1 MPRSMHPCS
10 AVSDRTGRSVSR
22 SRSGSRHGFTLVE
35 LLVVIAVIGVLVGLL
50 LPAVQ
55 SAREAARR
63 STCGNHL
70 RQLGIALHGYAS
82 ANADRLMPLK
92 LDDAARITGTQ
103 AGQYPFPG
111 RSRYWFGEV
120 NGDEPDAAR
129 QLDVSA
135 GLLTPFLEGNLA
147 AYQCPNFSETDVDAL
162 QYGRMASGF
171 DYNPALGRGTP
182 WDETVWPY
190 RLTSQP
196 ASYTFGQV
204 AESKR
209 TIAFAESAQVRYD
222 IAFLENLGGLVPP
235 SGNFPTV
242 HFRHANDTANVTFL
256 DGHVESRGMK
266 FAADV
271 PGDNWLSQEQVD
283 AMRARRLGFVCDGE
297 ATDPATRDDLY
308 DRR

>member
-1 MPRSMHPCS
+1 MRRFFEGHATALCFAGPHGDGKAQQTER
-10 AVSDRTGRSVSR
+10 
-22 SRSGSRHGFTLVE
+22 GFTLVE

-55 SAREAARR
+55 GAREAARR
-63 STCGNHL
+63 SNCSNHL
-70 RQLGIALHGYAS
+70 RQLGLALHGYVA
-82 ANADRLMPLK
+82 ANSGRLMPLK
-92 LDDAARITGTQ
+92 LDDADRIAGTQ

-120 NGDEPDAAR
+120 NGDEPDSTK
-129 QLDVSA
+129 QLEVSA
-135 GLLTPFLEGNLA
+135 GLLSAFLEGNFA
-147 AYQCPNFSETDVDAL
+147 AYQCPSFTVNDVDFL
-162 QYGRMASGF
+162 QFGRMVSGF

-190 RLTSQP
+190 RLMNQP
-196 ASYTFGQV
+196 VSFTFGQV

-235 SGNFPTV
+235 SGNFPSV
-242 HFRHANDTANVTFL
+242 HFRHANDTANVAFL

-271 PGDNWLSQEQVD
+271 PGDNWLSQEQAN
-283 AMRARRLGFVCDGE
+283 AMRLRHLGFVCDGE
-297 ATDPATRDDLY
+297 PTDPVTRDDLY
-308 DRR
+308 DLR

>member
-1 MPRSMHPCS
+1 MRRFFEGHATAPFFAGPH
-10 AVSDRTGRSVSR
+10 AVGKVRQTKR
-22 SRSGSRHGFTLVE
+22 GFTLVE

-55 SAREAARR
+55 GAREAARR
-63 STCGNHL
+63 SSCSNHL
-70 RQLGIALHGYAS
+70 RQLGLALHGYVA
-82 ANADRLMPLK
+82 ANSGRLMPLK
-92 LDDAARITGTQ
+92 LDDAARIAGTQ

-120 NGDEPDAAR
+120 NGDEPDATK
-129 QLDVSA
+129 QLEVSA
-135 GLLTPFLEGNLA
+135 GLLSAFLEGNFA
-147 AYQCPNFSETDVDAL
+147 AYQCPSFTVNDVDVL
-162 QYGRMASGF
+162 QFGRMASGF

-190 RLTSQP
+190 RLMNQP
-196 ASYTFGQV
+196 VSFTFGQV

-235 SGNFPTV
+235 SGNFPSV
-242 HFRHANDTANVTFL
+242 HFRHANDTANVAFL

-271 PGDNWLSQEQVD
+271 PGDNWLSQEQAN
-283 AMRARRLGFVCDGE
+283 AMRLRRLGFVCDGE
-297 ATDPATRDDLY
+297 PTDPVTRDDLY
-308 DRR
+308 DLR